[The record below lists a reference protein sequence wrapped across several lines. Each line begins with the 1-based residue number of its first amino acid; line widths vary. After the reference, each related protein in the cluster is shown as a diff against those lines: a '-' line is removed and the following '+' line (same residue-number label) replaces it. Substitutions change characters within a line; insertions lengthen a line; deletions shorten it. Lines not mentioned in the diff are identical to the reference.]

1 MKLTNLYLALAI
13 GAAIFTNAA
22 FAEPDTRSFHPDGF
36 PTRVTTK
43 EQAMKCC
50 LPNEKVALAC
60 KDCKTVTAKSGED
73 KKGILAWFKADST
86 HDCSGC
92 GGKITVRQIPTG
104 QGNST
109 SISEY
114 KHVCSKCGPESAMT
128 CATHKM

>member
-1 MKLTNLYLALAI
+1 MKLTKLHLALAI
-13 GAAIFTNAA
+13 GAAIFTSSAIA
-22 FAEPDTRSFHPDGF
+22 DTDSRNYWPTEFQ
-36 PTRVTTK
+36 TRVTTK

-73 KKGILAWFKADST
+73 KKGILAWFKPDST

-104 QGNST
+104 QGTST